1 MNVWLV
7 DGHGA
12 SKVLLWHELALLVVG
27 TRRLGSML
35 KKVRESECLMGRD
48 GMIYPL
54 EEIKYL
60 G

>member
-12 SKVLLWHELALLVVG
+12 SIVLLWHELALLVVV
-27 TRRLGSML
+27 TRCLGSRL
-35 KKVRESECLMGRD
+35 KTVRESEFLMGRD